1 MRLQLPNAI
10 LACFAAAPST
20 QTNPARRKYCST
32 VIDGNLW
39 LTSSSDESACLSP
52 LVPSAAIINRKTRNA
67 MIFPQSVDSTQDG
80 EPAEPPQQTSGTL
93 NETEHIQLLR
103 GW

>member
-1 MRLQLPNAI
+1 
-10 LACFAAAPST
+10 
-20 QTNPARRKYCST
+20 
-32 VIDGNLW
+32 
-39 LTSSSDESACLSP
+39 
-52 LVPSAAIINRKTRNA
+52 

-93 NETEHIQLLR
+93 NETERIQLLR